1 MNDMKNY
8 FFAAVI
14 AICAITG
21 CGGQKEKK
29 VMGPEEVVETFC
41 KAVLCREY
49 DKASALCD
57 STIVESYIESYAASI
72 EKAARQDSSA
82 VAIAARMLETAEIT
96 IEDVNKIQDKRQIS
110 YTIVITDDL
119 KKEKTATLRKEEGE
133 WKIEAITDRI

>member
-1 MNDMKNY
+1 MKKY

-57 STIVESYIESYAASI
+57 STIVESYIESYAASM